1 VRAVTVESLK
11 DAPVTLSSGVEP
23 KLWYQNLVLA
33 EFSQPPNG
41 IAWNG
46 YRPPSQVFEVVL

>member
-1 VRAVTVESLK
+1 MRAVTVESLK